1 MATPT
6 ASTIAVVSLQY
17 NTPFKPNTQT
27 NYLEWKHQV
36 SPYLESQ
43 DLFEY
48 VDGSIPPPVHH
59 QKPSLA
65 CHPIWFQ
72 IKVTEK
78 WRKQYQMILSV
89 LLSTMTE
96 SILTQV
102 VGQSTSQALWEA
114 LEEIF
119 KAKSQGHI
127 MQIRVNLTTFKKDTL
142 SIVDYF

>member
-72 IKVTEK
+72 I
-78 WRKQYQMILSV
+78 
-89 LLSTMTE
+89 
-96 SILTQV
+96 
-102 VGQSTSQALWEA
+102 
-114 LEEIF
+114 
-119 KAKSQGHI
+119 
-127 MQIRVNLTTFKKDTL
+127 
-142 SIVDYF
+142 